1 MAQAF
6 TPYQRRLF
14 VFLSVATFFEGFDF
28 IALTQILPNL
38 RKDLG
43 LDVEWSGYLVAF
55 INLGTVFAYALVRYA
70 DRWGRRRVLTVTIAG
85 YTLFS
90 FLSGLSPNVFA
101 FAVLQLL
108 ARIFLI
114 AEWATSNVVA
124 AEEFP
129 AERRG
134 MVIGVIGAFSAL
146 GGILCA
152 GLGPMLLATQYG
164 WRSVYFV
171 GIIPLVLL
179 AYARRNLRETQRF
192 SEQLLEREK
201 LAARSKVAVYRAEP
215 PEQRSFMYVWRTPY
229 RGRILKLGLIWF
241 TTYGCTQNAVAFWKE
256 FAVGERGFSDQQV
269 GTAVVVAALV
279 SLPMV
284 FFAGKLCDLVGRRP
298 AAALIFGSGACGIWG
313 AYNLHGFWPLTVA
326 LIFAIFCASGVL
338 AVLSTFNT
346 ELFPTDI
353 RADAFAWS
361 NNLIGR
367 ISYVSSPLAVGL
379 AAKQWGWGIA
389 VGSTAV
395 LLVVAVALIFLLLP
409 ETRGRELEE
418 TAAA

>member
-1 MAQAF
+1 MAEAF

-43 LDVEWSGYLVAF
+43 LGVEWSGYLVAF
-55 INLGTVFAYALVRYA
+55 INLGTVFAYLLIRYA
-70 DRWGRRRVLTVTIAG
+70 DRWGRRRVLTLTIAG

-90 FLSGLSPNVFA
+90 FLSGLAPNVYV

-108 ARIFLI
+108 ARVFLI

-129 AERRG
+129 AARRG
-134 MVIGVIGAFSAL
+134 TVIGVIGAFSAL

-152 GLGPMLLATQYG
+152 GVGPMLLATQYG

-171 GIIPLVLL
+171 GIIPLLLL

-192 SEQLLEREK
+192 SEQARERGNSPGK
-201 LAARSKVAVYRAEP
+201 AASEPAAGRSL
-215 PEQRSFMYVWRTPY
+215 MYVWRSPY
-229 RGRILKLGLIWF
+229 RGRMLKLGLIWF

-256 FAVGERGFSDQQV
+256 FAVGDRGFTDEKV
-269 GTAVVVAALV
+269 AMAIVIAALV

-284 FFAGKLCDLVGRRP
+284 FFAGKLLDLLGRRP
-298 AAALIFGSGACGIWG
+298 GAALIFGSGACGVWG
-313 AYNLHGFWPLTVA
+313 AYNLHGFWPLTVS

-367 ISYVSSPLAVGL
+367 ISYVFSPLLVGL
-379 AAKQWGWGIA
+379 AAKDWGWGIA
-389 VGSTAV
+389 VGSTATL
-395 LLVVAVALIFLLLP
+395 LLVAIALIFALLP
-409 ETRGRELEE
+409 ETRGRELED

>member
-90 FLSGLSPNVFA
+90 FLSGLSPNVFV

-152 GLGPMLLATQYG
+152 GVGPMLLATQYG

-179 AYARRNLRETQRF
+179 AYARRDLRETQRF
-192 SEQLLEREK
+192 SEQVSASG
-201 LAARSKVAVYRAEP
+201 AAAGGAG
-215 PEQRSFMYVWRTPY
+215 RSFMYVWRTPY
-229 RGRILKLGLIWF
+229 RGRMLKLGLIWF

-269 GTAVVVAALV
+269 GSAVVVAALV

-284 FFAGKLCDLVGRRP
+284 FFAGKLCDVAGRRP
-298 AAALIFGSGACGIWG
+298 AAAVIFGSGACGIWG
-313 AYNLHGFWPLTVA
+313 AYNLHGFWPLTIA

-367 ISYVSSPLAVGL
+367 ISYVASPLAVGL
-379 AAKQWGWGIA
+379 AAKEWGWGIA
-389 VGSTAV
+389 VGSTAI
-395 LLVVAVALIFLLLP
+395 LLVLAIALIFALLP

>member
-90 FLSGLSPNVFA
+90 FLSGLSPNVFV

-152 GLGPMLLATQYG
+152 GVGPMLLATQYG

-171 GIIPLVLL
+171 GIIPLLLL

-192 SEQLLEREK
+192 SEQVSASG
-201 LAARSKVAVYRAEP
+201 AAAGRAH
-215 PEQRSFMYVWRTPY
+215 RSFTYVWRTPY
-229 RGRILKLGLIWF
+229 RGRMLKLGLIWF

-256 FAVGERGFSDQQV
+256 FAVGQRGFSDQQV
-269 GTAVVVAALV
+269 GSAVVIAALV

-298 AAALIFGSGACGIWG
+298 AAAVIFGSGACGIWG
-313 AYNLHGFWPLTVA
+313 AYNLHGFWPLTFA

-379 AAKQWGWGIA
+379 AAKEWGWGIA
-389 VGSTAV
+389 VGSTAI
-395 LLVVAVALIFLLLP
+395 LLVVAIALIFALLP
-409 ETRGRELEE
+409 ETRARELEE

>member
-1 MAQAF
+1 MATVF

-28 IALTQILPNL
+28 IALSQILPNL

-43 LDVEWSGYLVAF
+43 LGVEWSGYLVTF
-55 INLGTVFAYALVRYA
+55 INVGTVLAYPLVRLA

-85 YTLFS
+85 YTLFT
-90 FLSGLSPNVFA
+90 FLSGLSPNVYA

-129 AERRG
+129 AARRG

-146 GGILCA
+146 GGIVCA
-152 GLGPMLLATQYG
+152 GVGPALLATQYG

-171 GIIPLVLL
+171 GIVPLVLL
-179 AYARRNLRETQRF
+179 AFARRSLKETRRF
-192 SEQLLEREK
+192 SEQVLERSSNGV
-201 LAARSKVAVYRAEP
+201 AAAGRP
-215 PEQRSFMYVWRTPY
+215 FTYVWRTPY
-229 RGRILKLGLIWF
+229 RGRMLKLGLIWF
-241 TTYGCTQNAVAFWKE
+241 TTYICTQNAVAFWKE
-256 FAVGERGFSDQQV
+256 FAVGERGFTDQNV
-269 GTAVVVAALV
+269 GSAIVIAALV
-279 SLPMV
+279 SMPMV
-284 FFAGKLCDLVGRRP
+284 FFAGKLLDWVGRRP
-298 AAALIFGSGACGIWG
+298 GAAIIFGTGACGIWG
-313 AYNLHGFWPLTVA
+313 AYNLHGFWPLTAA
-326 LIFAIFCASGVL
+326 LILAIFCSSGVL

-367 ISYVSSPLAVGL
+367 ISYVFSPLAVGL
-379 AAKQWGWGIA
+379 GAKVWGWGTA

-395 LLVVAVALIFLLLP
+395 PLLAAIALVFLLLP
-409 ETRGRELEE
+409 ETRARELEE